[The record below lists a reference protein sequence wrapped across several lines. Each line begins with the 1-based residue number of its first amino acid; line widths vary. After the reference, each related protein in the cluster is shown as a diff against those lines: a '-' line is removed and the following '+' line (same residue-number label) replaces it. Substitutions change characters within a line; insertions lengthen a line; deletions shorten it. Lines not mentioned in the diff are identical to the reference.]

1 MTDVSETV
9 KPGLRVR
16 LGGGFLKAIE
26 IDLRLFGMVAALAAI
41 LIGFGIATNGR
52 FLEPVNLV
60 NLAVQSV
67 SVAII
72 ATGMTLI
79 IVSRNI
85 DLSVGSIVGVVGMVF
100 AQLMARVL
108 PNYIGFD
115 SPAMWIIALVIGLA
129 LGALIGALQGFIVAY
144 IGVPSFIVTL
154 GGLLVFRGLTWAV
167 TKGVTISPVDPTFR
181 LLGGGPQGSV
191 GGTVSWIIG
200 IAACV
205 GIFGLLAAKRRQK
218 QRFGFPV
225 RPMWAEVLLGVVS
238 SAAVIAVVWV
248 FNSYLWPDGLAR
260 RYAEANGIVVP
271 EGGLRIQSGIPWPVL
286 VLMGVTIVMTF
297 VTTRRRFG
305 RYVFAIGGNPE
316 AAELGGINTRWT
328 VMKAFILIG
337 VLCAISAAIATARL
351 DGSTLDLGE
360 GYELYVIA
368 ASVIGGTSF
377 AGGIGTIPGAVLG
390 AIVMASLAYGLS
402 FIGLSSPIQD
412 IVAGIV
418 LVVAVAFDTI
428 NRRRK
433 A

>member
-9 KPGLRVR
+9 KTGMRVR
-16 LGGGFLKAIE
+16 LGGGFLRAIE
-26 IDLRLFGMVAALAAI
+26 VDLRLFGMVAALAAI

-108 PNYIGFD
+108 PDYIGFD
-115 SPAMWIIALVIGLA
+115 NPAMWIIALAIGLA

-238 SAAVIAVVWV
+238 SAAVIAAVWV

-271 EGGLRIQSGIPWPVL
+271 EGGLRIESGIPWPVL
-286 VLMGVTIVMTF
+286 VLVGVTIVMTF

-316 AAELGGINTRWT
+316 AAELGGINTRWA
-328 VMKAFILIG
+328 VMKTFILIG

-433 A
+433 V